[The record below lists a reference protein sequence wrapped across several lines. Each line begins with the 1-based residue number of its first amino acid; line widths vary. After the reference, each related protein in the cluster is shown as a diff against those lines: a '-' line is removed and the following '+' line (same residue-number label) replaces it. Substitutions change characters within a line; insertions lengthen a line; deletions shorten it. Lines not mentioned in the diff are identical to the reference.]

1 VEAREVIAENDEK
14 DAKTMIRVLATVVPI
29 EGALHEDDENVP
41 GVYGILLDDGP
52 NGHPMTPRAPTEEGD
67 DATIE
72 AAKDVFHDHV
82 GIHVLDDFTITFEV
96 QGDDVDLST
105 REDVTW
111 L

>member
-1 VEAREVIAENDEK
+1 MRTTRTSRASSDVRSAR
-14 DAKTMIRVLATVVPI
+14 RP
-29 EGALHEDDENVP
+29 EGCRRR
-41 GVYGILLDDGP
+41 LLDDGP
-52 NGHPMTPRAPTEEGD
+52 NGHPTTPRAPTEEGD

-82 GIHVLDDFTITFEV
+82 GIRVLDDFTITF
-96 QGDDVDLST
+96 QIQADDVDLST